1 MRETVVSIQRGD
13 KNSLVVSLGSPSKH
27 DGASDVL
34 SLPLIAGKMPP
45 LDTSDNVTNYGL
57 MVRKA
62 LASHPAIGKE
72 LDEMFGITEPERLAL
87 KFLIGTPI
95 GEGLRWETLHSGPP
109 AERFLAISDMC
120 TISRVTTLSNISAAL
135 RAFTYPLQM
144 VALLSAAGVSADKEL
159 EKICGQVMEA
169 RKELELRCTI
179 YLGEQEL
186 LDSCQKR
193 IAEGDLKDQGIT
205 VKQIPTTATE
215 IGILLRDTP
224 MQFLHF
230 FCHGVERTGVQG
242 LSLATI
248 NDHDKN
254 KANDNAAAST
264 IFLSVDALSSALAL
278 NSNIWITV
286 LNSCSGAAAVRQL
299 YSMAS
304 TVAKKG
310 CPYTVG
316 MADPIDIDAA
326 TTFSEAFY
334 GELFT
339 IVKKGLSDGAANAP
353 LVLDLSPAVI
363 PARKIIHD
371 HCSNAAPDA
380 FGRWLLPLLYE
391 RIQRPLLI
399 QMLPPATAKRIQE
412 IARQLRIMSPDTPT
426 AVRDQI
432 LAILDKPPAVPSNL
446 RPDRYGAFG

>member
-13 KNSLVVSLGSPSKH
+13 KGSLVAFLDSPSKH

-34 SLPLIAGKMPP
+34 SLPLVAGKMPP

-62 LASHPAIGKE
+62 LSSHPAIGKE

-87 KFLIGTPI
+87 KFLIGTSI

-109 AERFLAISDMC
+109 EERFLAISDMC
-120 TISRVTTLSNISAAL
+120 TISRVTLSNISAAL

-144 VALLSAAGVSADKEL
+144 VAFLSAAGVGADKEL

-169 RKELELRCTI
+169 RKGLELRCTI

-205 VKQIPTTATE
+205 VAPIPTTATE
-215 IGILLRDTP
+215 IGILLRDTS

-230 FCHGVERTGVQG
+230 FCHGIERAGVQG

-254 KANDNAAAST
+254 HANDNAAASS
-264 IFLSVDALSSALAL
+264 IFLSVDALGSALAL
-278 NSNIWITV
+278 NPNVWITV

-299 YSMAS
+299 YSMAL

-339 IVKKGLSDGAANAP
+339 IVKNGLSDGAANAP

-399 QMLPPATAKRIQE
+399 QMLPPAMAKRIQE
-412 IARQLRIMSPDTPT
+412 IARQLRIMPLDTPT
-426 AVRDQI
+426 PVRDQI
-432 LAILDKPPAVPSNL
+432 LGILDKAPAVPSNL
-446 RPDRYGAFG
+446 RPNRYGAFG